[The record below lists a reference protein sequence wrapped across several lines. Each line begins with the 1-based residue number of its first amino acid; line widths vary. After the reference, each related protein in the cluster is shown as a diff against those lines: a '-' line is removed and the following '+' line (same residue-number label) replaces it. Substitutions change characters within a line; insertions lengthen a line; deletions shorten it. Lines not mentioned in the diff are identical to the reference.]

1 MRSSIRLLSMAL
13 AVIMALT
20 CVSICASA
28 AGEVKSGIGFVTAS
42 ALRLRSEPNT
52 SCETLDVAYNGEV
65 VVVTAKLGDWYKVI
79 YDLQEGYMHANYLSV
94 LDRENAELGY
104 GRVNANSVNLRTGPS
119 TDYTAINQANIGNLV
134 YIIGLNCGWYKVI
147 YGEDICYIRSDYVDL
162 TEVPYENIASMH
174 NPLFFRGGVSIGVA
188 PSASVLNSSSNAP
201 EYDYDDN
208 YGGGNDDN
216 YGDSSDDDYT
226 DDNDGGY
233 DDGYV
238 SETAYIGQQMAE
250 KALTYEGYP
259 YVWGGASP
267 NVGFDC
273 SGLVYYIAQCFGYYV
288 PHGSTSQYAYGTY
301 VEKSDL
307 QPGDFVFFENTYTE
321 GISHVGIYVGNGNFI
336 HASGTDVGVEI
347 SSLNEYYYIE
357 HYYGARRIY

>member
-1 MRSSIRLLSMAL
+1 MRSSIRVTSMVL

-28 AGEVKSGIGFVTAS
+28 AGGEIKSGIGFVTAS

-52 SCETLDVAYNGEV
+52 DSQTIDVAYNGEV
-65 VVVTAKLGDWYKVI
+65 VVVVDQIGDWYKVI
-79 YDLQEGYMHANYLSV
+79 YDLQDGYMHSDYLSV

-104 GRVNANSVNLRTGPS
+104 GRINDTYVNVRTGPS
-119 TDYTAINQANIGNLV
+119 TDYSVVRMSNEGDLA

-162 TEVPYENIASMH
+162 TEVPYENDAS
-174 NPLFFRGGVSIGVA
+174 NNSPLFFRGGVSIGVS
-188 PSASVLNSSSNAP
+188 PSASLLNSSS
-201 EYDYDDN
+201 
-208 YGGGNDDN
+208 GNT
-216 YGDSSDDDYT
+216 DSSDT
-226 DDNDGGY
+226 GSGS
-233 DDGYV
+233 V
-238 SETAYIGQQMAE
+238 SENASIGQQMAD
-250 KALTYEGYP
+250 KALTYNGYP

-267 NVGFDC
+267 STGFDC
-273 SGLVYYIAQCFGYYV
+273 SGLVYYIAKCFGYSI

-307 QPGDFVFFENTYTE
+307 HPGDFVFFENTYTE
-321 GISHVGIYVGNGNFI
+321 GISHVGIYLGNGDFI
-336 HASGTDVGVEI
+336 HASSSETGVKI
-347 SSLNEYYYIE
+347 SNLNEAYYIN

>member
-1 MRSSIRLLSMAL
+1 MRSSIRVTSMVL

-28 AGEVKSGIGFVTAS
+28 AGGEIKSGIGFVTAS

-52 SCETLDVAYNGEV
+52 DSQTIDVAYNGEV
-65 VVVTAKLGDWYKVI
+65 VVVVDQIGDWYKVI
-79 YDLQEGYMHANYLSV
+79 YDLQDGYMHSDYLSV

-104 GRVNANSVNLRTGPS
+104 GRINDTYVNVRTGPS
-119 TDYTAINQANIGNLV
+119 TDYSVVRMSNEGDLA

-162 TEVPYENIASMH
+162 TEVPYENDAS
-174 NPLFFRGGVSIGVA
+174 NNSPLFFRGGVSIGVS
-188 PSASVLNSSSNAP
+188 PSASLLNSSS
-201 EYDYDDN
+201 
-208 YGGGNDDN
+208 GNT
-216 YGDSSDDDYT
+216 DSSDT
-226 DDNDGGY
+226 GSGS
-233 DDGYV
+233 V
-238 SETAYIGQQMAE
+238 SENASIGQQMAD
-250 KALTYEGYP
+250 KALTYNGYP

-267 NVGFDC
+267 STGFDC
-273 SGLVYYIAQCFGYYV
+273 SGLVYYIAKCFGYSI
-288 PHGSTSQYAYGTY
+288 PHGATSQYAYGTY

-321 GISHVGIYVGNGNFI
+321 GISHVGIYLGNGDFI
-336 HASGTDVGVEI
+336 HASSSETGVKI
-347 SSLNEYYYIE
+347 SNLNEAYYIN

>member
-1 MRSSIRLLSMAL
+1 MRSSIRVTSMVL

-20 CVSICASA
+20 CISICASA
-28 AGEVKSGIGFVTAS
+28 AGGEIKSGIGFVTAS

-52 SCETLDVAYNGEV
+52 DSQTIDVAYNGEV
-65 VVVTAKLGDWYKVI
+65 VVVVDQIGDWYKVI
-79 YDLQEGYMHANYLSV
+79 YDLQDGYMHSDYLSV

-104 GRVNANSVNLRTGPS
+104 GRINDTYVNVRTGPS
-119 TDYTAINQANIGNLV
+119 TDYSVVRMSNEGDLA

-162 TEVPYENIASMH
+162 TEVPYENDAS
-174 NPLFFRGGVSIGVA
+174 NKSPLFFRGGVSIGVS
-188 PSASVLNSSSNAP
+188 PSASLLNSSS
-201 EYDYDDN
+201 
-208 YGGGNDDN
+208 GNT
-216 YGDSSDDDYT
+216 DSSDT
-226 DDNDGGY
+226 GSSSGS
-233 DDGYV
+233 V
-238 SETAYIGQQMAE
+238 SENASIGQQMAD
-250 KALTYEGYP
+250 KALTYNGYP

-267 NVGFDC
+267 STGFDC
-273 SGLVYYIAQCFGYYV
+273 SGLVYYIAKCFGYSI

-321 GISHVGIYVGNGNFI
+321 GISHVGIYLGNGDFI
-336 HASGTDVGVEI
+336 HASSSETGVKI
-347 SSLNEYYYIE
+347 SNLNEAYYIN

>member
-1 MRSSIRLLSMAL
+1 MRSSIRVTSMVL

-28 AGEVKSGIGFVTAS
+28 AGGEIKSGIGFVTAS

-52 SCETLDVAYNGEV
+52 DSQTIDVAYNGEV
-65 VVVTAKLGDWYKVI
+65 VVVVDQIGDWYKVI
-79 YDLQEGYMHANYLSV
+79 YDLQDGYMHSDYLSV

-104 GRVNANSVNLRTGPS
+104 GRINDTYVNVRTGPS
-119 TDYTAINQANIGNLV
+119 TDYSVLRMSNEGDLA

-162 TEVPYENIASMH
+162 TEVPYENDAS
-174 NPLFFRGGVSIGVA
+174 NKSPLFFRGGVSIGVS
-188 PSASVLNSSSNAP
+188 PSASLLNSSS
-201 EYDYDDN
+201 
-208 YGGGNDDN
+208 GNT
-216 YGDSSDDDYT
+216 GSSDT
-226 DDNDGGY
+226 GSSSGS
-233 DDGYV
+233 V
-238 SETAYIGQQMAE
+238 SENASIGQQMAD
-250 KALTYEGYP
+250 KALTYNGYP

-267 NVGFDC
+267 STGFDC
-273 SGLVYYIAQCFGYYV
+273 SGLVYYIAKCFGYSI

-321 GISHVGIYVGNGNFI
+321 GISHVGIYLGNGDFI
-336 HASGTDVGVEI
+336 HASSSETGVKI
-347 SSLNEYYYIE
+347 SNLNEAYYIN

>member
-1 MRSSIRLLSMAL
+1 MRSSIRVTSMVL

-28 AGEVKSGIGFVTAS
+28 AGGEIKSGIGFVTAS

-52 SCETLDVAYNGEV
+52 DSQTIDVAYNGEV
-65 VVVTAKLGDWYKVI
+65 VVVVDQIGDWYKVI
-79 YDLQEGYMHANYLSV
+79 YDLQDGYMHSDYLSV

-104 GRVNANSVNLRTGPS
+104 GRINDTYVNVRTGPS
-119 TDYTAINQANIGNLV
+119 TDYSVVRMSNEGDLA

-162 TEVPYENIASMH
+162 TEVPYENDAS
-174 NPLFFRGGVSIGVA
+174 NKSPLFFRGGVSIGVS
-188 PSASVLNSSSNAP
+188 PSASLLNSSS
-201 EYDYDDN
+201 
-208 YGGGNDDN
+208 GNTS
-216 YGDSSDDDYT
+216 SSDT
-226 DDNDGGY
+226 GSSGS
-233 DDGYV
+233 V
-238 SETAYIGQQMAE
+238 SENASIGQQMAD
-250 KALTYEGYP
+250 KALTYNGYP

-267 NVGFDC
+267 STGFDC
-273 SGLVYYIAQCFGYYV
+273 SGLVYYIAKCFGYSI

-321 GISHVGIYVGNGNFI
+321 GISHVGIYLGNGDFI
-336 HASGTDVGVEI
+336 HASSSETGVKI
-347 SSLNEYYYIE
+347 SNLNEAYYIN

>member
-1 MRSSIRLLSMAL
+1 MRSSIRVTSMVL

-28 AGEVKSGIGFVTAS
+28 AGGEIKSGIGFVTAS

-52 SCETLDVAYNGEV
+52 DSQTIDVAYNGEV
-65 VVVTAKLGDWYKVI
+65 VVVVDQIGDWYKVI
-79 YDLQEGYMHANYLSV
+79 YDLQDGYMHSDYLSV

-104 GRVNANSVNLRTGPS
+104 GRINDTYVNVRTGPS
-119 TDYTAINQANIGNLV
+119 TDYSVVRMSNEGDLA

-162 TEVPYENIASMH
+162 TEVPYENDAS
-174 NPLFFRGGVSIGVA
+174 NKSPLFFRGGVSIGVS
-188 PSASVLNSSSNAP
+188 PSASLLNSSS
-201 EYDYDDN
+201 
-208 YGGGNDDN
+208 GNT
-216 YGDSSDDDYT
+216 GSSDT
-226 DDNDGGY
+226 GSSGS
-233 DDGYV
+233 V
-238 SETAYIGQQMAE
+238 SENASIGQQMAD
-250 KALTYEGYP
+250 KALTYNGYP

-267 NVGFDC
+267 STGFDC
-273 SGLVYYIAQCFGYYV
+273 SGLVYYIAKCFGYSI

-321 GISHVGIYVGNGNFI
+321 GISHVGIYLGNGDFI
-336 HASGTDVGVEI
+336 HASSSETGVKI
-347 SSLNEYYYIE
+347 SNLNEAYYIN

>member
-1 MRSSIRLLSMAL
+1 MRSSIRVTSMVL

-28 AGEVKSGIGFVTAS
+28 AGGEIKSGIGFVTAS

-52 SCETLDVAYNGEV
+52 DSQTIDVAYNGEV
-65 VVVTAKLGDWYKVI
+65 VVVVDQIGDWYKVI
-79 YDLQEGYMHANYLSV
+79 YDLQDGYMHSDYLSV

-104 GRVNANSVNLRTGPS
+104 GRINDTYVNVRTGPS
-119 TDYTAINQANIGNLV
+119 TDYSVVRMSNEGDLA

-162 TEVPYENIASMH
+162 TEVPYENDAS
-174 NPLFFRGGVSIGVA
+174 NKSPLFFRGGVSIGVS
-188 PSASVLNSSSNAP
+188 PSASLLNSSS
-201 EYDYDDN
+201 
-208 YGGGNDDN
+208 GNN
-216 YGDSSDDDYT
+216 GSSDT
-226 DDNDGGY
+226 GSSGS
-233 DDGYV
+233 V
-238 SETAYIGQQMAE
+238 SENASIGQQMAD
-250 KALTYEGYP
+250 KALTYNGYP

-267 NVGFDC
+267 STGFDC
-273 SGLVYYIAQCFGYYV
+273 SGLVYYIAKCFGYSI

-321 GISHVGIYVGNGNFI
+321 GISHVGIYLGNGDFI
-336 HASGTDVGVEI
+336 HASSSETGVKI
-347 SSLNEYYYIE
+347 SNLNEAYYIN

>member
-1 MRSSIRLLSMAL
+1 MRSSIRVTSMVL

-28 AGEVKSGIGFVTAS
+28 AGGEIKSGIGFVTAS

-52 SCETLDVAYNGEV
+52 DSQTIDVAYNGEV
-65 VVVTAKLGDWYKVI
+65 VVVVDQIGDWYKVI
-79 YDLQEGYMHANYLSV
+79 YDLQDGYMHSDYLSV

-104 GRVNANSVNLRTGPS
+104 GRINDTYVNVRTGPS
-119 TDYTAINQANIGNLV
+119 TDYSVLRMSNEGDLA

-162 TEVPYENIASMH
+162 TEVPYENDAS
-174 NPLFFRGGVSIGVA
+174 NKSPLFFRGGVSIGVS
-188 PSASVLNSSSNAP
+188 PSASLLNSSS
-201 EYDYDDN
+201 
-208 YGGGNDDN
+208 GNN
-216 YGDSSDDDYT
+216 GSSDT
-226 DDNDGGY
+226 GSSSGS
-233 DDGYV
+233 V
-238 SETAYIGQQMAE
+238 SENASIGQQMAD
-250 KALTYEGYP
+250 KALTYNGYP

-267 NVGFDC
+267 STGFDC
-273 SGLVYYIAQCFGYYV
+273 SGLVYYIAKCFGYSI

-321 GISHVGIYVGNGNFI
+321 GISHVGIYLGNGDFI
-336 HASGTDVGVEI
+336 HASSSETGVKI
-347 SSLNEYYYIE
+347 SNLNEAYYIN

>member
-1 MRSSIRLLSMAL
+1 MRSSIRVTSMVL

-28 AGEVKSGIGFVTAS
+28 AGGEIKSGIGFVTAS
-42 ALRLRSEPNT
+42 ALRLRTEPNT
-52 SCETLDVAYNGEV
+52 DSQTIDVAYNGEV
-65 VVVTAKLGDWYKVI
+65 VVVVDQIGDWYKVI
-79 YDLQEGYMHANYLSV
+79 YDLQDGYMHSDYLSV

-104 GRVNANSVNLRTGPS
+104 GRINDTYVNVRTGPS
-119 TDYTAINQANIGNLV
+119 TDYSVVRMSNEGDLA

-162 TEVPYENIASMH
+162 TEVPYENDAS
-174 NPLFFRGGVSIGVA
+174 NKSPLFFRGGVSIGVS
-188 PSASVLNSSSNAP
+188 PSASLLNSSS
-201 EYDYDDN
+201 
-208 YGGGNDDN
+208 GNT
-216 YGDSSDDDYT
+216 GSSDT
-226 DDNDGGY
+226 GSSGS
-233 DDGYV
+233 V
-238 SETAYIGQQMAE
+238 SENASIGQQMAD
-250 KALTYEGYP
+250 KALTYNGYP

-267 NVGFDC
+267 STGFDC
-273 SGLVYYIAQCFGYYV
+273 SGLVYYIAKCFGSSI

-321 GISHVGIYVGNGNFI
+321 GISHVGIYLGNGDFI
-336 HASGTDVGVEI
+336 HASSSETGVKI
-347 SSLNEYYYIE
+347 SNLNEAYYIN

>member
-1 MRSSIRLLSMAL
+1 MRSSIRVTSMVL

-28 AGEVKSGIGFVTAS
+28 AGEIKSGIGFVTAS

-52 SCETLDVAYNGEV
+52 DCETIDIAYNGEV
-65 VVVTAKLGDWYKVI
+65 VVVVDQIGDWYKVI
-79 YDLQEGYMHANYLSV
+79 YDLQEGYMHSDYLSV

-104 GRVNANSVNLRTGPS
+104 GRINATYVNLRSGPS
-119 TDYTAINQANIGNLV
+119 TNYSVVATSDIDDQA

-147 YGEDICYIRSDYVDL
+147 YGEDICYIRSDFVDL
-162 TEVPYENIASMH
+162 TEVPYENDAS
-174 NPLFFRGGVSIGVA
+174 NKTPLFFRGGVSIGVA
-188 PSASVLNSSSNAP
+188 PSASLLNGSSEDSDSSSS
-201 EYDYDDN
+201 
-208 YGGGNDDN
+208 G
-216 YGDSSDDDYT
+216 S
-226 DDNDGGY
+226 
-233 DDGYV
+233 V
-238 SETAYIGQQMAE
+238 SENASIGQQMAD
-250 KALTYEGYP
+250 KALTYNGYP

-267 NVGFDC
+267 STGFDC

-321 GISHVGIYVGNGNFI
+321 GISHVGIYLGNGDFI
-336 HASGTDVGVEI
+336 HASSSETGVKI
-347 SSLNEYYYIE
+347 SNLNEAYYIN

>member
-1 MRSSIRLLSMAL
+1 MRLSIRFVSMAL
-13 AVIMALT
+13 AFIMALT

-52 SCETLDVAYNGEV
+52 NCETLDVAYNGEV
-65 VVVTAKLGDWYKVI
+65 VVVIDQIGDWYKVN
-79 YDLQEGYMHANYLSV
+79 YNLQEGYMHCDYLSV

-104 GRVNANSVNLRTGPS
+104 GRINANCVNLRTGPS
-119 TDYTAINQANIGNLV
+119 TNYSVVNQSSQNDQA

-147 YGEDICYIRSDYVDL
+147 YGEDICYIRSDFVDL
-162 TEVPYENIASMH
+162 TEVPYENYASVN
-174 NPLFFRGGVSIGVA
+174 NPLFFRGGVSIGVT
-188 PSASVLNSSSNAP
+188 PSASLLNGSSNAP
-201 EYDYDDN
+201 SYGSDN
-208 YGGGNDDN
+208 GN
-216 YGDSSDDDYT
+216 
-226 DDNDGGY
+226 
-233 DDGYV
+233 V
-238 SETAYIGQQMAE
+238 SENASIGQQMADL
-250 KALTYEGYP
+250 ARTYNGYP

-267 NVGFDC
+267 SIGFDC

-321 GISHVGIYVGNGNFI
+321 GISHVGIYLGNGDFI
-336 HASGTDVGVEI
+336 HASGSQTGVKI
-347 SSLNEYYYIE
+347 SNLNEAYYIN

>member
-1 MRSSIRLLSMAL
+1 MRSSIRVTSMVL

-20 CVSICASA
+20 RVSICASA
-28 AGEVKSGIGFVTAS
+28 AGGEIKSGIGFVTAS

-52 SCETLDVAYNGEV
+52 DSQTIDVAYNGEV
-65 VVVTAKLGDWYKVI
+65 VVVVDQIGDWYKVI
-79 YDLQEGYMHANYLSV
+79 YDLQDGYMHSDYLSV

-104 GRVNANSVNLRTGPS
+104 GRINDTYVNVRTGPS
-119 TDYTAINQANIGNLV
+119 TDYSVVRMSNEGDLA

-162 TEVPYENIASMH
+162 TEVPYENDAS
-174 NPLFFRGGVSIGVA
+174 NKSPLFFRGGVSIGVS
-188 PSASVLNSSSNAP
+188 PSASLLNSSS
-201 EYDYDDN
+201 
-208 YGGGNDDN
+208 GNT
-216 YGDSSDDDYT
+216 DSSDT
-226 DDNDGGY
+226 GSSSGS
-233 DDGYV
+233 V
-238 SETAYIGQQMAE
+238 SENASIGQQMAD
-250 KALTYEGYP
+250 KALTYNGYP

-267 NVGFDC
+267 STGFDC
-273 SGLVYYIAQCFGYYV
+273 SGLVYYIAKCFGYSI

-321 GISHVGIYVGNGNFI
+321 GISHVGIYLGNGDFI
-336 HASGTDVGVEI
+336 HASSSETGVKI
-347 SSLNEYYYIE
+347 SNLNEAYYIN

>member
-1 MRSSIRLLSMAL
+1 MVL

-28 AGEVKSGIGFVTAS
+28 AGGEIKSGIGFVTAS

-52 SCETLDVAYNGEV
+52 DSQTIDVAYNGEV
-65 VVVTAKLGDWYKVI
+65 VVVVDQIGDWYKVI
-79 YDLQEGYMHANYLSV
+79 YDLQDGYMHSDYLSV

-104 GRVNANSVNLRTGPS
+104 GRINDTYVNVRTGPS
-119 TDYTAINQANIGNLV
+119 TDYSVVRMSNEGDLA

-162 TEVPYENIASMH
+162 TEVPYENDAS
-174 NPLFFRGGVSIGVA
+174 NKSPLFFRGGVSIGVS
-188 PSASVLNSSSNAP
+188 PSASLLNSSS
-201 EYDYDDN
+201 
-208 YGGGNDDN
+208 GNT
-216 YGDSSDDDYT
+216 GSSDT
-226 DDNDGGY
+226 GSSGS
-233 DDGYV
+233 V
-238 SETAYIGQQMAE
+238 SENASIGQQMAD
-250 KALTYEGYP
+250 KALTYNGYP

-267 NVGFDC
+267 STGFDC
-273 SGLVYYIAQCFGYYV
+273 SGLVYYIAKCFGYSI

-321 GISHVGIYVGNGNFI
+321 GISHVGIYLGNGDFI
-336 HASGTDVGVEI
+336 HASSSETGVKI
-347 SSLNEYYYIE
+347 SNLNEAYYIN

>member
-1 MRSSIRLLSMAL
+1 MRSSIRVTSMVL

-28 AGEVKSGIGFVTAS
+28 AGGEIKSGIGFVTAS

-52 SCETLDVAYNGEV
+52 DSQTIDVAYNGEV
-65 VVVTAKLGDWYKVI
+65 VVVVDQIGDWYKVI
-79 YDLQEGYMHANYLSV
+79 YDLQDGYMHSDYLSV

-104 GRVNANSVNLRTGPS
+104 GRINDTYVNVRTGPS
-119 TDYTAINQANIGNLV
+119 TDYSVVRMSNEGDLA

-162 TEVPYENIASMH
+162 TEVPYENDAS
-174 NPLFFRGGVSIGVA
+174 NNSPLFFRGGVSIGVS
-188 PSASVLNSSSNAP
+188 PSASLLNSSS
-201 EYDYDDN
+201 
-208 YGGGNDDN
+208 GNT
-216 YGDSSDDDYT
+216 DSSDT
-226 DDNDGGY
+226 GSGS
-233 DDGYV
+233 V
-238 SETAYIGQQMAE
+238 SENASIGQQMAD
-250 KALTYEGYP
+250 KALTYNGYP

-267 NVGFDC
+267 STGFDC
-273 SGLVYYIAQCFGYYV
+273 SGLVYYIAKCFGYSI

-321 GISHVGIYVGNGNFI
+321 GISHVGIYLGNGDFI
-336 HASGTDVGVEI
+336 HASSSETGVKI
-347 SSLNEYYYIE
+347 SNLNEAYYIN

>member
-1 MRSSIRLLSMAL
+1 MRSSIRIISMVL
-13 AVIMALT
+13 AAIMALT

-28 AGEVKSGIGFVTAS
+28 AGEIKSGIGFVTAS

-52 SCETLDVAYNGEV
+52 NCETLDVAYNGEV
-65 VVVTAKLGDWYKVI
+65 VVVTEQIGDWYKVI
-79 YDLQEGYMHANYLSV
+79 YDLQEGYMHSDYLSV

-104 GRVNANSVNLRTGPS
+104 GRINATYVNLRSGPS
-119 TDYTAINQANIGNLV
+119 TNHSVVAMSNQNDQA

-147 YGEDICYIRSDYVDL
+147 YGEKICYIRSDFVDL
-162 TEVPYENIASMH
+162 TEVPYENNASTKT
-174 NPLFFRGGVSIGVA
+174 PLFFRGGVSIGVT
-188 PSASVLNSSSNAP
+188 PSASLLNGSSSSSNNSSSSNS
-201 EYDYDDN
+201 
-208 YGGGNDDN
+208 G
-216 YGDSSDDDYT
+216 S
-226 DDNDGGY
+226 
-233 DDGYV
+233 V
-238 SETAYIGQQMAE
+238 SENASIGQQMAD
-250 KALTYEGYP
+250 KARTYNGYP

-267 NVGFDC
+267 STGFDC

-321 GISHVGIYVGNGNFI
+321 GISHVGIYLGNGDFI
-336 HASGTDVGVEI
+336 HASGSQVGVKI
-347 SSLNEYYYIE
+347 SNLNEAYYIN

>member
-1 MRSSIRLLSMAL
+1 MRSSIRVTSMVL

-28 AGEVKSGIGFVTAS
+28 AGEIQSGIGFVTAS

-52 SCETLDVAYNGEV
+52 NCETIDVAYTGEV
-65 VVVTAKLGDWYKVI
+65 VVVTAQIGEWYKVI
-79 YDLQEGYMHANYLSV
+79 YDLQEGYMHSDYLSV

-104 GRVNANSVNLRTGPS
+104 GRINDTYVNLRTGPS
-119 TDYTAINQANIGNLV
+119 TDYSVISMSNIDDMV

-147 YGEDICYIRSDYVDL
+147 YGEDICYIRSDFVDL
-162 TEVPYENIASMH
+162 TEVPYENEASKKT
-174 NPLFFRGGVSIGVA
+174 PLFFRGGVSIGVE
-188 PSASVLNSSSNAP
+188 PSAALLNGSSSSNS
-201 EYDYDDN
+201 
-208 YGGGNDDN
+208 GSV
-216 YGDSSDDDYT
+216 SS
-226 DDNDGGY
+226 NA
-233 DDGYV
+233 
-238 SETAYIGQQMAE
+238 SIGQQMAD
-250 KALTYEGYP
+250 KALSYNGYP

-267 NVGFDC
+267 STGFDC

-321 GISHVGIYVGNGNFI
+321 GISHVGIYLGNGDFI
-336 HASGTDVGVEI
+336 HASSSETGVKI
-347 SSLNEYYYIE
+347 SNLNEAYYIN